1 MNILT
6 TEENL
11 FSEEMV
17 TSRKLLD
24 TKKSL
29 KMCDFPT
36 EDQFEH
42 DLISKSKVK
51 PIMLK
56 EEKVNNIFKMKSI
69 KLSKKNTLSKEQMEA
84 EANKNILTNYNI
96 AKPDVTISLISEN
109 KDTEKGKDSI
119 AASFRSHS
127 IEFYK
132 NDLMFNGADVAFPKR
147 LSASTVNENNLLN
160 SIEGEDENSQY
171 LDVQVNNEL
180 LENLNKQENTKE
192 FKEQN
197 FESSIQRDEKKNATF
212 IDTNPSK
219 N

>member
-24 TKKSL
+24 TKKSI
-29 KMCDFPT
+29 KMFDFPT
-36 EDQFEH
+36 EDQFEP
-42 DLISKSKVK
+42 DLISKTKVK